1 MTDLH
6 IDIESFGTL
15 DLRKVGMYRY
25 AEEAEIILFAYT
37 FDHGEPTVIDLLAGE
52 IIPQEVIDA
61 MLDPAVT
68 KWAHNAAFE
77 RVEIRECLGIDIPIE
92 QWKCTAVWAAYLGLP
107 RQLDKLSE
115 VLKLGDKAKLKI
127 GKQLI
132 TKFCKPRKPTKK
144 NPSTRLMPADDPVN
158 WELFKEYNRQ
168 DVVAEMEVHRKF
180 ARWPM
185 PDSEWR
191 MYHKDQEI
199 NDRGIRVDMR
209 LVNQAIKLASQERE
223 TLMAR
228 AREITNLDNP
238 NSRDQLLAWLET
250 EDVFTQTLTKK
261 DVEQI
266 IGSTTNEVVL
276 ELMTIRQ
283 QLAKASVKKYEAVAR
298 SVCRDGRIRGT
309 LLFYGAGT
317 GRWCLTGDHE
327 VLTPDGW
334 QPIAQWQGGKIA
346 TWNASGQI
354 AFTKAS
360 ALSFDTPGGFEAV
373 ELSSARLA
381 QVSTA
386 EHAMPVLD
394 KFSGAPSKLT
404 VGEMFGKRYHLPI
417 TGVMQRTPSEDPDKV
432 RVLVM
437 VQADGHYTDEGHL
450 RLHFKKLRKVERA
463 KQLLRRVGVVHSTEH
478 YGDRVVLG
486 VKKRHQPLWLRMFA
500 DKTFGWWFLQEDP
513 AVVFEELE
521 HWDGYRC
528 GPSSIQYSTCNRQN
542 AEIIQA
548 LAHTSGKT
556 AVILEKN
563 RQANW
568 NMTYVVNIWL
578 TPGPHHELRKEHQ
591 TRTVRKDDKVYCAQT
606 STGYFLVR
614 RNGKVWVTGNSG
626 QHLQP
631 QNMPSK
637 GLLNPSQIAIA
648 REMLKL
654 DESVINM
661 LFDDTAKV
669 LSSLLRPML
678 IPSDGKVYAVADF
691 SAIEGRITA
700 WLANETWRLELF
712 ARGGK
717 LYETSAERMFNLP
730 PGSVKKGDPMRDKG
744 KVSELALGYQG
755 WEGALITMGAL
766 DMGLNLEELA
776 PLASAWREANP
787 AIEAYWYGCEKA
799 AIRAMQ
805 NPQVLVPIVTDYQP
819 VGHAGYLYDGHF
831 LRAVLPN
838 GRELYYAMPKLGRN
852 KRDKLAVSYW
862 GVDSKT
868 KKWAQQWLYGGLMLE
883 NICQAVARDC
893 LVESLIGFDKETT
906 PVVFHVHDELIAEL
920 ENPGQLEDLLDVMA
934 KPLPWAP
941 GLLLKGDGYTTEYYF
956 KED

>member
-6 IDIESFGTL
+6 MDTESYGIL

-25 AEEAEIILFAYT
+25 AEEAEIILFAYA
-37 FDHGEPTVIDLLAGE
+37 FDQNQPTVVDLLAGE
-52 IIPQEVIDA
+52 AIPQEVIDA

-107 RQLDKLSE
+107 RHLEKLSE

-132 TKFCKPRKPTKK
+132 TKFCKPRKPSKK

-223 TLMAR
+223 QLMAR

-298 SVCRDGRIRGT
+298 SVCKDGRIRGT

-317 GRWCLTGDHE
+317 GRW
-327 VLTPDGW
+327 
-334 QPIAQWQGGKIA
+334 
-346 TWNASGQI
+346 
-354 AFTKAS
+354 
-360 ALSFDTPGGFEAV
+360 
-373 ELSSARLA
+373 
-381 QVSTA
+381 
-386 EHAMPVLD
+386 
-394 KFSGAPSKLT
+394 SGA
-404 VGEMFGKRYHLPI
+404 I
-417 TGVMQRTPSEDPDKV
+417 
-432 RVLVM
+432 
-437 VQADGHYTDEGHL
+437 
-450 RLHFKKLRKVERA
+450 
-463 KQLLRRVGVVHSTEH
+463 
-478 YGDRVVLG
+478 
-486 VKKRHQPLWLRMFA
+486 
-500 DKTFGWWFLQEDP
+500 
-513 AVVFEELE
+513 
-521 HWDGYRC
+521 
-528 GPSSIQYSTCNRQN
+528 
-542 AEIIQA
+542 
-548 LAHTSGKT
+548 
-556 AVILEKN
+556 
-563 RQANW
+563 
-568 NMTYVVNIWL
+568 
-578 TPGPHHELRKEHQ
+578 
-591 TRTVRKDDKVYCAQT
+591 
-606 STGYFLVR
+606 
-614 RNGKVWVTGNSG
+614 
-626 QHLQP
+626 LQP
-631 QNMPSK
+631 QNLPSK
-637 GLLNPSQIAIA
+637 GLLKTHQIAIA

-654 DESVINM
+654 DESMIGL
-661 LFDDTAKV
+661 LFDDTARV

-678 IPSDGKVYAVADF
+678 IPSAGKVYAVADF

-730 PGSVKKGDPMRDKG
+730 PGSVKKGDPMRDRG
-744 KVSELALGYQG
+744 KVSELALGYG
-755 WEGALITMGAL
+755 GFEGALITMGAL
-766 DMGLNLEELA
+766 DMGLTLEELA
-776 PLASAWREANP
+776 PLAVAWRDANP
-787 AIEAYWYGCEKA
+787 AIVAYWYGCEKA

>member
-1 MTDLH
+1 MARVLH
-6 IDIESFGTL
+6 FDYETFSPL

-25 AEEAEIILFAYT
+25 AEEAEILMVAYA
-37 FDHGEPTVIDLLAGE
+37 FEDGEVQVVDVAQGEPY
-52 IIPQEVIDA
+52 PQEFLDA
-61 MLDPAVT
+61 LTDDET
-68 KWAHNAAFE
+68 LIYAHNASFE
-77 RVEIRECLGIDIPIE
+77 RVITKACLGIDIPLH
-92 QWKCTAVWAAYLGLP
+92 KVRCTAVWAAYLGLP

-223 TLMAR
+223 QLMAR

-261 DVEQI
+261 DVLQI

-283 QLAKASVKKYEAVAR
+283 QLAKASVMKYEAVAR
-298 SVCRDGRIRGT
+298 SVCKDGRIRGT

-317 GRWCLTGDHE
+317 GRW
-327 VLTPDGW
+327 
-334 QPIAQWQGGKIA
+334 
-346 TWNASGQI
+346 SGQ
-354 AFTKAS
+354 
-360 ALSFDTPGGFEAV
+360 L
-373 ELSSARLA
+373 
-381 QVSTA
+381 
-386 EHAMPVLD
+386 
-394 KFSGAPSKLT
+394 
-404 VGEMFGKRYHLPI
+404 
-417 TGVMQRTPSEDPDKV
+417 
-432 RVLVM
+432 
-437 VQADGHYTDEGHL
+437 
-450 RLHFKKLRKVERA
+450 
-463 KQLLRRVGVVHSTEH
+463 
-478 YGDRVVLG
+478 
-486 VKKRHQPLWLRMFA
+486 
-500 DKTFGWWFLQEDP
+500 
-513 AVVFEELE
+513 
-521 HWDGYRC
+521 
-528 GPSSIQYSTCNRQN
+528 
-542 AEIIQA
+542 
-548 LAHTSGKT
+548 
-556 AVILEKN
+556 
-563 RQANW
+563 
-568 NMTYVVNIWL
+568 
-578 TPGPHHELRKEHQ
+578 
-591 TRTVRKDDKVYCAQT
+591 
-606 STGYFLVR
+606 
-614 RNGKVWVTGNSG
+614 
-626 QHLQP
+626 LQP

-637 GLLNPSQIAIA
+637 GLLKPDQIAIA

-654 DESVINM
+654 EESMIGL
-661 LFDDTAKV
+661 LFDDTARV

-678 IPSDGKVYAVADF
+678 NPSEGNTFGVADF

-700 WLANETWRLELF
+700 WLANEVWRLELF
-712 ARGGK
+712 AKGGK
-717 LYETSAERMFNLP
+717 LYETSAERMFNLS

-766 DMGLNLEELA
+766 DMGLTLEELA

-787 AIEAYWYGCEKA
+787 AIVAYWYGCEKA

-862 GVDSKT
+862 GVDSET

-920 ENPGQLEDLLDVMA
+920 ENPGQLGDLLDVMA